1 MKIKKLKN
9 FLSCAALLA
18 LVLTSNGAFAS
29 GKGIS
34 NKGVTAGISALDLS
48 SVSGHKTTATA
59 AGTTTLTNASE
70 RIQGFTG
77 TTTQT
82 VVVPVT
88 STLVAGSTYSIQNSS
103 TGAVTVNSSGGNAIV
118 VLAPNT
124 QATVTCILTSGT
136 TAASWSYKY
145 EWLGAGST
153 AITYPTAA
161 PLLYPDGFYRYR
173 FTLST
178 ANITA
183 MYATP
188 VLVLAAPG
196 SGKYIVVTA
205 NSKYIFN
212 YVAPQFTGGGTAL
225 LEYGN
230 FAAGAGTQAVTSQA
244 AAVFTAASSVVRF
257 VGSASLTLIDSALID
272 NIGIYAS
279 NQTAAFATGGGNLVY
294 DLTYEIRNI

>member
-1 MKIKKLKN
+1 MEIKKLKN

-18 LVLTSNGAFAS
+18 LVITANGAFAS

-59 AGTTTLTNASE
+59 AGTTVLTNASE
-70 RIQGFTG
+70 RIQDFTG

-82 VVVPVT
+82 VQSPVT
-88 STLVAGSTYSIQNSS
+88 STLVAGSTYSVRNSS
-103 TGAVTVNSSGGNAIV
+103 TGAVTITSSGGNTIL

-124 QATVTCILTSGT
+124 QATLTCILTSGT

-153 AITYPTAA
+153 AIAYPTAA
-161 PLLYPDGFYRYR
+161 PLLYPDGYYRYR

-196 SGKYIVVTA
+196 SGKYILFATG
-205 NSKYIFN
+205 KYVFN
-212 YVAPQFTGGGTAL
+212 YGGTQFTGGGTAF

-230 FAAGAGTQAVTSQA
+230 IAAAAGTQALVSQSA
-244 AAVFTAASSVVRF
+244 TVFTSALTVMRF
-257 VGSASLTLIDSALID
+257 VGYSGAVIDPALVN

-279 NQTAAFATGGGNLVY
+279 NLTAPFATGNGNLVY
-294 DLTYEIRNI
+294 DLIYEIRNI